1 MSDMTDYTET
11 ALVDHLMSEG
21 VRALTSPAVLAL
33 KLHVGSPTD
42 SGAANE
48 VPNTNNYS
56 RQAMA
61 FAAASSGVTATSDS
75 QVFTATGGNWGAVDY
90 ISIADSLTHGAGN
103 NLVWGG
109 MTTNRTVNDGD
120 TLTFAIAAITV
131 TFA

>member
-33 KLHVGSPTD
+33 KLHVGSPSDT
-42 SGAANE
+42 GAANE
-48 VPNTNNYS
+48 VPNTFSYA
-56 RQAMA
+56 RQAMV
-61 FAAASSGVTATSDS
+61 FGAASAGVTATTDS
-75 QVFTATGGNWGAVDY
+75 QVFTASGGNWGDIDF

-103 NLVWGG
+103 NLVWGA
-109 MTTNRTVNDGD
+109 MTVTRTVNDGD
-120 TLTFAIAAITV
+120 TLTFAIGAITV